1 MHTRMKRLWNRRPAL
16 SGHLLFVGLM
26 LTIALAVTWTRPAQQ
41 LERSGL
47 GLAMHWLPDIPL
59 GDRVMVLAI
68 DERALQA
75 YGPWPWPRDRLG
87 RAIRQLDEAGV
98 AAIGLTLPMASSQTP
113 PALADILEEIRVGK
127 DKIDRKLKALDRE
140 LRSKKS
146 SVRKRAR
153 KQRDRL
159 RAGRDKLETAS
170 YWLGRLDSDRK
181 LARVLKKSR
190 NTVIPAFFE
199 RSLSP
204 QPLPETL
211 ERFALE
217 PARPDRQPWYLSPW
231 VAPLANAPGPYAHL
245 RLIPP
250 YAPLLESASAVG
262 ALPASQRDDLR
273 VGQALA
279 LEVGDRVYPSLPL
292 LLHALGSGHALQDI
306 HPVPGL
312 GIRIGDRL
320 IATDRH
326 YIHYPLPMHLRKG
339 KPPIPVRSLADLLGK
354 RIPADELKDK
364 VILIGH
370 TTGLTGLQGTI
381 LADVPPVLLQAWNT
395 ATLFERA
402 EITVPGWFH
411 LLQRGLLLAIALY
424 FLFLP
429 ARLQGRPVGMI
440 ISLILALLLLNTA
453 IAVLLASHLWL
464 PAVLPALFLITGQLL
479 LAGRYHI
486 VVAIEESRQEAAE
499 AHRALGINYHNQGLY
514 DQALIEF
521 KRCPPDIYILDPLYQ
536 LGLEYERKRQF
547 VKALGVYE
555 YMREID
561 PEYRDI
567 NDRITRLN
575 TGTESAVATMIANE
589 QNPEQTLV
597 LDQTGIE
604 KPRLGRYIIEAQLGK
619 GAMGTVYLGRD
630 EKIGRQ
636 VAIKTLPFNQEFEG
650 HDLEEVKW
658 RFFREAEASGRLD
671 HSNIVHIYDV
681 GEEHD
686 LAYIA
691 MDYVPGY
698 SMDHYAREGAL
709 LDPLEIT
716 RLMQQIARALGYAH
730 RKQVV
735 HRDIKPAN
743 IIYDRESGTLKI
755 TDFGIA
761 SLVDDS
767 KTRTGTLLGTPS
779 YMSPEQVAG
788 EKVDGRSDIYSLG
801 VTLYQLLTGELP
813 FVGDSLANLM
823 YLITNAEA
831 RDIREL
837 RKGLGKCLSDVV
849 KKAMAKQP
857 EERFQSGDE
866 MADALRRC
874 ELELQR
880 RKKRA
885 AAEGG

>member
-1 MHTRMKRLWNRRPAL
+1 MKRLWNRRPAL
-16 SGHLLFVGLM
+16 GGHLLFVGL
-26 LTIALAVTWTRPAQQ
+26 LFALALGATWTRPAQQ
-41 LERSGL
+41 LERGGL
-47 GLAMHWLPDIPL
+47 ALAMHWLPDIPL
-59 GDRVMVLAI
+59 GERVLVLAI
-68 DERALQA
+68 DERALEA

-87 RAIRQLDEAGV
+87 RAIRKLDDAGV
-98 AAIGLTLPMASSQTP
+98 AAIGLVLPMDQSQTP
-113 PALADILEEIRVGK
+113 PALADILDEIRDGRQ
-127 DKIDRKLKALDRE
+127 KIERRLAALKAD
-140 LRSKKS
+140 LRSKKKT
-146 SVRKRAR
+146 VRKRAQ
-153 KQRDRL
+153 KKRDRL
-159 RAGRDKLETAS
+159 LAGRDKLDTAS

-181 LARVLKKSR
+181 LARVLKQSR
-190 NTVIPAFFE
+190 HTVIPAFYE

-211 ERFALE
+211 TRFALE
-217 PARPDRQPWYLSPW
+217 PVQPQQQPWYLSPW
-231 VAPLANAPGPYAHL
+231 LAPLATAPGPYQHL
-245 RLIPP
+245 RLTPP
-250 YAPLLESASAVG
+250 YAPLLKAAGAVG

-273 VGQALA
+273 VGNALA
-279 LEVGDRVYPSLPL
+279 LEFGDRVYPSLPL
-292 LLHALGSGHALQDI
+292 LLRALGSGHAPGDI
-306 HPVPGL
+306 EPLPGM
-312 GIRIGDRL
+312 GIRIGKVL
-320 IATDRH
+320 IPTDRH
-326 YIHYPLPMHLRKG
+326 YIHYPLPMHLREG
-339 KPPIPVRSLADLLGK
+339 NAPIPVLSLADLLGG
-354 RIPADELKDK
+354 RIPAERLKDR
-364 VILIGH
+364 VVLIGH

-395 ATLFERA
+395 ATLFEQA
-402 EITVPGWFH
+402 GIAVPGWFH

-429 ARLQGRPVGMI
+429 ARLQGRPVGLV
-440 ISLILALLLLNTA
+440 ISLILALLLLNSA
-453 IAVLLASHLWL
+453 IAVLLAGHLWL
-464 PAVLPALFLITGQLL
+464 PAVLPALFLVLGQLL

-499 AHRALGINYHNQGLY
+499 AHRTLGINYHNQGLY
-514 DQALIEF
+514 DQAFIEF
-521 KRCPPDIYILDPLYQ
+521 KRCPADLYVLDPLYQ

-547 VKALGVYE
+547 VKAIGVYE

-561 PEYRDI
+561 PDYRDI
-567 NDRITRLN
+567 QARIARLN
-575 TGTESAVATMIANE
+575 TGTESAVATMIAQE
-589 QNPEQTLV
+589 QKPEETLV

-671 HSNIVHIYDV
+671 HNNIVHIYDV

-691 MDYVPGY
+691 MDFVPGY

-716 RLMQQIARALGYAH
+716 RIMQQIARALAYAH

-743 IIYDRESGTLKI
+743 IIYDRDSGTLKI

-788 EKVDGRSDIYSLG
+788 EKVDGRSDLYSLG

-823 YLITNAEA
+823 YLITNAEPK
-831 RDIREL
+831 DIREL
-837 RKGLGKCLSDVV
+837 RKGLTKCLSEVV
-849 KKAMAKQP
+849 QKAMAKKP
-857 EERFQSGDE
+857 EDRFQSGDE
-866 MADALRRC
+866 MAEALRRC

-880 RKKRA
+880 RRKRA
-885 AAEGG
+885 QNPKD